1 MGDDDGKDG
10 GADFVGKNY
19 SKVIFPNK
27 EEESD
32 EEEEEDAESGGDDD
46 DELKAVE
53 FDGVDY
59 LHDEKTTEVFTIDG
73 KLIGKWDGAKIVLNE
88 EGKNKGDPELEADE
102 PVVYSPLS
110 LCNSEGHILDY

>member
-19 SKVIFPNK
+19 SKLIFPNK

-53 FDGVDY
+53 FDGEDY
-59 LHDEKTTEVFTIDG
+59 LLNEKTREIFTMAG
-73 KLIGKWDGAKIVLNE
+73 ELIGKWDDGEGRIVPKE
-88 EGKNKGDPELEADE
+88 EEKDISSDDGDD
-102 PVVYSPLS
+102 
-110 LCNSEGHILDY
+110 DD